1 MFEVKNLSAKLIEGR
16 KTILSDVNLLADK
29 GQVHLVNGRNGS
41 GKSSFFNVVMA
52 NPSFEKTSGTI
63 KLIHEK
69 YSRLEVEKINPEA
82 FKKNEGDSFDIDI
95 SILEPNE
102 RSFAGLYLAN
112 QYPTEIPGVNLI
124 SYLRLIYN
132 NRKPKEEQ
140 LPVFKFKKFLEER
153 AELIK
158 YPKHL
163 LTRNLNEGFSGG
175 EKKKTEIL
183 QFLILEP
190 RYAFLDEIDS
200 GLDKQSI
207 QDVFEGLSNFR
218 KINPEIAFIIIT
230 HYDKVQEYLK
240 PDFVHEMV
248 SGKMV

>member
-1 MFEVKNLSAKLIEGR
+1 MFQVKNLSAKLIEGD
-16 KTILSDVNLLADK
+16 KTILKDVNLLVDK

-63 KLIHEK
+63 KLINES
-69 YSRLEVEKINPEA
+69 YSDLELEKINA
-82 FKKNEGDSFDIDI
+82 KAINNNEVDLEE
-95 SILEPNE
+95 LEPYE

-112 QYPTEIPGVNLI
+112 QYPTEIPGVSLA

-132 NRKPKEEQ
+132 NRRPKEQQ
-140 LPVFKFKKFLEER
+140 LPVFKFRKVLEEK
-153 AELIK
+153 AEIIK

-183 QFLILEP
+183 QLLILEP
-190 RYAFLDEIDS
+190 RYAFLDEVDS

-207 QDVFEGLSNFR
+207 QDVFEGLSNYR
-218 KINPEIAFIIIT
+218 KINSQISFIIIT

-240 PDFVHEMV
+240 PDFVHEMQEGRM
-248 SGKMV
+248 S